1 MKVKEN
7 LLLRQVAGSWVVV
20 AVGAACVDFNG
31 MLTLNET
38 GAALWKALE
47 TGADRAGLA
56 AALTSEYEVAAEQAE
71 ADVDDF
77 LTVLRQAGC
86 LEE

>member
-1 MKVKEN
+1 MKLKEN

-38 GAALWKALE
+38 GAVLWKTLE
-47 TGADRAGLA
+47 TGTDREGLIS
-56 AALTSEYEVAAEQAE
+56 ALTSEDEVTADQAGV
-71 ADVDDF
+71 DVDEF

-86 LEE
+86 LDK

>member
-1 MKVKEN
+1 MKLKEN

-38 GAALWKALE
+38 GAILWKALE
-47 TGADRAGLA
+47 TGTDRSGLVE
-56 AALTSEYEVAAEQAE
+56 ALTSEYEVTAEEAG
-71 ADVDDF
+71 ADVDEF
-77 LTVLRQAGC
+77 LAVLRQAGC
-86 LEE
+86 LAE

>member
-1 MKVKEN
+1 MKIKEN

-20 AVGAACVDFNG
+20 AVGTASINFNG

-38 GAALWKALE
+38 GAVLWKALE
-47 TGADRAGLA
+47 MDTDRSGLI
-56 AALTSEYEVAAEQAE
+56 AALTSEYEVTAEQAE
-71 ADVDDF
+71 TDVDDF
-77 LTVLRQAGC
+77 LAALRQADC

>member
-1 MKVKEN
+1 MKLREN

-20 AVGAACVDFNG
+20 AVGMACVNFDG

-38 GAALWKALE
+38 GAVLWKALE
-47 TGADRAGLA
+47 TGTDRDGLI
-56 AALTSEYEVAAEQAE
+56 AALTSEYEVTAEQAG

-77 LTVLRQAGC
+77 LAVLSQSGC